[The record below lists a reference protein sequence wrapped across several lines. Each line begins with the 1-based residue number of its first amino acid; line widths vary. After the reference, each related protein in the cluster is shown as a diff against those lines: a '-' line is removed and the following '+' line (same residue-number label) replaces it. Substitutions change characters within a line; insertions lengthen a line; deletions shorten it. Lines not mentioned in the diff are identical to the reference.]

1 MSTVLYC
8 SAIRYGQLKK
18 NVTSFFRFSCPV
30 LQAEERQDVFSLEQ
44 TLENLD
50 TKIRHLETQ
59 GHNRV
64 LLLGLRKQ
72 RALMK
77 IRIMRIRD
85 HLIPDIVA

>member
-18 NVTSFFRFSCPV
+18 NVNSFFRFSCPV

-50 TKIRHLETQ
+50 TKIHQLETQ
-59 GHNRV
+59 GHNRI
-64 LLLGLRKQ
+64 LLLELRKK

-77 IRIMRIRD
+77 TRIMRVRD

>member
-8 SAIRYGQLKK
+8 SAIRYGQLRK

-30 LQAEERQDVFSLEQ
+30 LQAEKRQDIFSLEQ

-50 TKIRHLETQ
+50 TRIRDLETR
-59 GHNRV
+59 GHHRV
-64 LLLGLRKQ
+64 FLLELRKQ
-72 RALMK
+72 RTLMK
-77 IRIMRIRD
+77 ARIMRVRN